1 MRPPMA
7 VDVDTFKRV
16 LGSWVSGVTIVTSRH
31 GELQHGMTAS
41 AFSSVSADPPQILIC
56 ANRDSNT
63 HAVIER
69 SRCFSVSILAAGQEE
84 LSNLFADKSRE
95 DVRFDGLAC
104 ATGATGCPRIPGAL
118 AHLDCRVAQAVA
130 AGTHVIY
137 VGLVE
142 AAAVQ
147 DAAPLAFFRGRYQRL
162 T

>member
-1 MRPPMA
+1 MA
-7 VDVDTFKRV
+7 IDADTFKRV
-16 LGSWVSGVTIVTSRH
+16 LGSWASGVTIVTSRH

-63 HAVIER
+63 HTVIER

-95 DVRFDGLAC
+95 DIRFDGLSC

-118 AHLDCRVAQAVA
+118 AHLDCRVVQALR

-137 VGLVE
+137 VGLIE
-142 AAAVQ
+142 AASVQ